1 MDFTDRYMK
10 KMKNRSRR
18 RRRRGRRRRRRS
30 RRQATIQ
37 LFLDKSL
44 HKLDWLQKMLS
55 PVSLLH
61 HTVSVLLVLFIL
73 MTEFLFQF
81 ILPLYRQP
89 SSELFYIKIKIIYL
103 PITLDTLFIYS
114 SLCMQ
119 YCVCNFTVHYY

>member
-44 HKLDWLQKMLS
+44 HKLD
-55 PVSLLH
+55 
-61 HTVSVLLVLFIL
+61 
-73 MTEFLFQF
+73 
-81 ILPLYRQP
+81 
-89 SSELFYIKIKIIYL
+89 
-103 PITLDTLFIYS
+103 
-114 SLCMQ
+114 
-119 YCVCNFTVHYY
+119 